1 MNMKKILLLIILSVV
16 FMTLNAQTKL
26 NLQEYTGRYI
36 LPAGSLAEDAVV
48 SVVNDTILNI
58 SATIGESNLEYLEEE
73 TFTMPQYGGTI
84 IFIRDDSDKI
94 QGLKVTIPMAGIV
107 SLEAQKE
114 VKKETEVDSLT
125 EKDISKK

>member
-1 MNMKKILLLIILSVV
+1 MKKILLLITLSVV

-36 LPAGSLAEDAVV
+36 FPAGSLAEDAVV

-58 SATIGESNLEYLEEE
+58 SASIGESDLEYLEEE

-84 IFIRDDSDKI
+84 IFVRDDSNSI
-94 QGLKVTIPMAGIV
+94 QGFKVTIPMAGIV
-107 SLEAQKE
+107 SLDAQKE
-114 VKKETEVDSLT
+114 IKKETEADSLT

>member
-1 MNMKKILLLIILSVV
+1 
-16 FMTLNAQTKL
+16 MTLNAQTKL

-73 TFTMPQYGGTI
+73 TFTMPQYGGAI

>member
-1 MNMKKILLLIILSVV
+1 MRKILLLITLSVV
-16 FMTLNAQTKL
+16 FTTLNAQTKL

-36 LPAGSLAEDAVV
+36 FPAGSLAEDAVV
-48 SVVNDTILNI
+48 SVVNDTTLNI
-58 SATIGESNLEYLEEE
+58 SASIGESNLEYLEKE

-94 QGLKVTIPMAGIV
+94 QGFKVTIPMAGIV

-114 VKKETEVDSLT
+114 EKKESEGDALT
-125 EKDISKK
+125 EKNISQK

>member
-1 MNMKKILLLIILSVV
+1 MKKILLLIILSVV